1 MSQRTADSRI
11 DSFKHLTLLRK
22 LDLKLRRMDIYIDK
36 RRMYLEMQHRHR
48 KFIARNICTECSF
61 ERALSRCVTDISA
74 VEKEALSVAVLAY
87 KLGRTDKA
95 VYLYSVAQ
103 CADGNEIIRAFSAH
117 YRIYRAAQIAVSGCT
132 VAQLSV
138 ADKRYGYLGM
148 GKRSLFHYSGHRHS
162 LRRVLFKELA
172 PCGNI
177 CEQLLR
183 DDRRAART
191 AGLGNGHVSSAVR

>member
-1 MSQRTADSRI
+1 
-11 DSFKHLTLLRK
+11 
-22 LDLKLRRMDIYIDK
+22 MDIYIDK

-148 GKRSLFHYSGHRHS
+148 GKRSLFHYSGHC
-162 LRRVLFKELA
+162 LRLA
-172 PCGNI
+172 GTFANS
-177 CEQLLR
+177 
-183 DDRRAART
+183 
-191 AGLGNGHVSSAVR
+191 SSAMTVVPLAQPVSVTVTFLPPSDDSSVPT